1 MQLAGVVV
9 PSISVSVLFSLSCIW
24 SVGYRWGYRKL
35 CSDLL
40 ERCLGVRQSKLM
52 AEEEGF
58 RGIAVRCRDVQ
69 RLHRINER
77 LCLLHKAGEV
87 EHGSWYLLR

>member
-1 MQLAGVVV
+1 MQLPGIVISSF
-9 PSISVSVLFSLSCIW
+9 PISVLLSLGCIR
-24 SVGYRWGYRKL
+24 SVGDRWGYGKL
-35 CSDLL
+35 CGDLL

-58 RGIAVRCRDVQ
+58 GGIAVGCRDVQ
-69 RLHRINER
+69 RLHRVNER

-87 EHGSWYLLR
+87 EHGS